1 MFKKSWI
8 VFHKNTEVSDHEKHV
23 LMKKKMDRMFNTK
36 LPVLSNKQ
44 IYKYKEK
51 RGPWKWTWIKLKN
64 VNYIDDKKTYS
75 DLVLILMWQSPQQ
88 AVTGS
93 PGYIYATTMHSPPE
107 LMYAQAPPHGYP
119 TEHGEPGLM
128 SDGQQAVE
136 VIAPYM

>member
-64 VNYIDDKKTYS
+64 VNYIDDKKNILRAGINS
-75 DLVLILMWQSPQQ
+75 D
-88 AVTGS
+88 VTEPSAGS
-93 PGYIYATTMHSPPE
+93 DRIPRLHLCHHHA
-107 LMYAQAPPHGYP
+107 
-119 TEHGEPGLM
+119 
-128 SDGQQAVE
+128 
-136 VIAPYM
+136 